1 MDNVIYSF
9 YKSFFSR
16 RGIAE
21 TDIESYLSLEPV
33 VHDPYEMVDMDIAVE
48 SAKRAIKEDKIVTIF
63 GDYDVDGI
71 SSTALLSHY
80 FRRCVTNVYPVI
92 PSRKVGYGFIPLWVE
107 KLEQE
112 ANRINPEKN
121 VFLILVDNGSKS
133 VEAVRALSDKF
144 DVVVLDHHTIESMSE
159 TVHGLPQTS
168 ALVNPMRPDCDYPN
182 KSLCA
187 GHLSYKF
194 ITALSEAMGNK
205 ANSDDIKY
213 VQLATLATIADVM
226 SLSELENR
234 SLVRRGMEMMRG
246 DFCHPGLEAVFSK
259 KWISKI
265 SLSIESIAFFVAP
278 IINAW
283 GRMDSPSPAL
293 RLLSFIDDKY
303 RGSKDIVA
311 LAEEGSD
318 VNNLRKDIQ
327 ASAVSSTMAVLSEN
341 GIDKNSPNPPL
352 LFLDI
357 DAPTGI
363 LGLISAQI
371 AREYSRPTLVYS
383 NDRGICTGSGRYNS
397 GSTINLHDMLSS
409 AGDLFS
415 SYGGHQAAAGFKF
428 DEKNAEAIFK
438 RLSSYLQS
446 VGYSPETIVSDDD
459 YDFILEI
466 KDIDDNMIA
475 ALDDVYPFGVEN
487 FPSPKFLSTESVVVP
502 SSARVFAS
510 KHMEFYV
517 SDKYG
522 NSFKVISWNR
532 SDLVDRV
539 GEMSGEPISFIYK
552 IELDSFNTKDMNYP
566 IYQLLLERIINV
578 E

>member
-48 SAKRAIKEDKIVTIF
+48 SAKRAIKEDKIVIIF

-80 FRRCVTNVYPVI
+80 FKRCVKNVYPVI
-92 PSRKVGYGFIPLWVE
+92 PSRSTGYGFSPIWIDKIE
-107 KLEQE
+107 DE
-112 ANRINPEKN
+112 AKRINPDKN

-133 VEAVRALSDKF
+133 VDAVRGLSDKF
-144 DVVVLDHHTIESMSE
+144 DVIVLDHHTVESLSE
-159 TVHGLPQTS
+159 TVHGLSQIS

-187 GHLSYKF
+187 GHLAYKF
-194 ITALSEAMGNK
+194 ISALSKEMGNYSF
-205 ANSDDIKY
+205 SDDTKY

-226 SLSELENR
+226 DLSVLENR

-246 DFCHPGLEAVFSK
+246 DLCHPGLEAVFAK
-259 KWISKI
+259 KRISKI
-265 SLSIESIAFFVAP
+265 SLSVESIAFFVAP

-293 RLLSFIDDKY
+293 KLLSYIDDRY
-303 RGSKDIVA
+303 RGDKDIDL
-311 LAEEGSD
+311 LAEEGSN

-327 ASAVSSTMAVLSEN
+327 SSAVSSTMATLSEN
-341 GIDKNSPNPPL
+341 GVNKDDIFPL
-352 LFLDI
+352 LLFIDI
-357 DAPTGI
+357 DSPSGI

-371 AREYSRPTLVYS
+371 AREYNRPTLVYS
-383 NDRGICTGSGRYNS
+383 TEKGICTGSGRYNS
-397 GSTINLHDMLSS
+397 GTSINLHDMLSS
-409 AGDLFS
+409 AGDLFV

-428 DEKNAEAIFK
+428 ESKNAEKIFK
-438 RLSSYLQS
+438 RLTSYLEA
-446 VGYSPETIVSDDD
+446 VGYIPETTTSDDD
-459 YDFILEI
+459 YDFVLEI
-466 KDIDDNMIA
+466 KDIDDNFIS

-552 IELDSFNTKDMNYP
+552 IELDSFNTKSMDYP
-566 IYQLLLERIINV
+566 IYQLLLERIIDV